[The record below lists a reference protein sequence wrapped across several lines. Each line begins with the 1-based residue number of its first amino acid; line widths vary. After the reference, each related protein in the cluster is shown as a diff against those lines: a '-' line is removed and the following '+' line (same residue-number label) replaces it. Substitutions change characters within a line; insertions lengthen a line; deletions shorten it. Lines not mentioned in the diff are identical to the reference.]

1 MKSNVEWKQ
10 WGKLDP
16 LYGVASFA
24 GRERDGENPWTD
36 EEFYV
41 LGADWDDFKAAWLR
55 TTGFKAGS
63 VLEIGSGAGR
73 ITRMLSE
80 TFAQVI
86 ATDVSSDILEYARE
100 RVSAGNISWQVSDGD
115 TIPAPNASVDA
126 VFSCHVFQHFP
137 NNATQL
143 GVFREV
149 HRVLKT
155 GATFFIHLP
164 IHTFPVVNVAFARAA
179 RLAYA
184 TFLRVSSLRAAM
196 RRAMI
201 GAGIGKPYMHGVSYE
216 MAKLISDLAKIGF
229 VDLSVSAITVGT
241 ERAIHSCIT
250 GRKHDHPATG

>member
-1 MKSNVEWKQ
+1 
-10 WGKLDP
+10 
-16 LYGVASFA
+16 
-24 GRERDGENPWTD
+24 
-36 EEFYV
+36 
-41 LGADWDDFKAAWLR
+41 
-55 TTGFKAGS
+55 
-63 VLEIGSGAGR
+63 
-73 ITRMLSE
+73 MLSA

-100 RVSAGNISWQVSDGD
+100 RIPADNISWQVSDGD
-115 TIPAPNASVDA
+115 TIPASDASVDA

-143 GVFREV
+143 AIFREV

-164 IHTFPVVNVAFARAA
+164 IHTFPVVNLAFSRAA

-201 GAGIGKPYMHGVSYE
+201 RAGIGKSYMHGVSYE
-216 MAKLISDLAKIGF
+216 MDNLFSDLANIGF
-229 VDLSVSAITVGT
+229 ADLSVSAITVRTGKG
-241 ERAIHSCIT
+241 IHSCIT
-250 GRKHDHPATG
+250 GRKA

>member
-1 MKSNVEWKQ
+1 VKSNVEWKQ

-36 EEFYV
+36 EEFYL
-41 LGADWDDFKAAWLR
+41 LGADWDDFRAAWLR
-55 TTGFKAGS
+55 TTGFEPGS

-73 ITRMLSE
+73 ITRMLSA
-80 TFAQVI
+80 TFSRVI
-86 ATDVSSDILEYARE
+86 ATDVSSDILKYARE
-100 RVSAGNISWQVSDGD
+100 RISAENISWQVSDGD
-115 TIPAPNASVDA
+115 TIPALDASVDA

-143 GVFREV
+143 SIFREV
-149 HRVLKT
+149 HRVLKK

-164 IHTFPVVNVAFARAA
+164 IHTFPVVNVSFSRVA

-196 RRAMI
+196 RRTMI
-201 GAGIGKPYMHGVSYE
+201 KVGIGKPYMHGVSYE
-216 MAKLISDLAKIGF
+216 TDKLFSDLANVGF
-229 VDLSVSAITVGT
+229 ADLSVSTITVRTGK
-241 ERAIHSCIT
+241 AIHSCIS
-250 GRKHDHPATG
+250 GRKT